1 MGEKRRRELH
11 SISPNVPTLSERREF
26 SHKANCSNQTPIEII
41 IISSEEDEPQPKRFN
56 SNQQLPRTSSPVEPK
71 QKPQAKSP
79 KKAKSSKKA
88 TSPNK
93 VKTSKAESPKANSPS
108 KPSARTEPEL
118 CQEQQALV
126 DLILSGRNVFYTGSA
141 GCGKSTVLKA
151 FVRELRSRCKKVN
164 IVAPTGRAALDIN
177 GQTFWTYA
185 GWTPLH
191 MKKKLKDLKQAAH
204 GKFIKRRLK
213 ETDVLVIDEISM
225 IENHHFERLNVIMQE
240 ARKSGAA
247 FGGVQLVVTG
257 DFCQLPP
264 VKPFAFC
271 IECGR
276 ELIKQMGGTIHKCP
290 QHGT

>member
-41 IISSEEDEPQPKRFN
+41 TISSDEDEPQPKRFN
-56 SNQQLPRTSSPVEPK
+56 SNQQLPHTSSPVEPK

-79 KKAKSSKKA
+79 KKA

-93 VKTSKAESPKANSPS
+93 VKTSKAESPEANSSS
-108 KPSARTEPEL
+108 KRRARTEPEL

-151 FVRELRSRCKKVN
+151 FVRELRDRGKKVN
-164 IVAPTGRAALDIN
+164 IVAPTGRAALDVN

-185 GWTPLH
+185 GWTPFH
-191 MKKKLKDLKQAAH
+191 MKKELKVLKQAAH
-204 GKFIKRRLK
+204 GKFINRRLK

-240 ARKSGAA
+240 ARKSGDA

-271 IECGR
+271 IKCGR

>member
-1 MGEKRRRELH
+1 MGEKRKRELH
-11 SISPNVPTLSERREF
+11 SISPSDATLE
-26 SHKANCSNQTPIEII
+26 ANGSKQTPTEII
-41 IISSEEDEPQPKRFN
+41 AISSDEGEPQPKRFN
-56 SNQQLPRTSSPVEPK
+56 TNQPLAQPSLPVEVKQLPQSK
-71 QKPQAKSP
+71 
-79 KKAKSSKKA
+79 SKKA
-88 TSPNK
+88 
-93 VKTSKAESPKANSPS
+93 PK
-108 KPSARTEPEL
+108 KGRARTEPEL

-151 FVRELRSRCKKVN
+151 FVRELRSRGKMVN
-164 IVAPTGRAALDIN
+164 IIAPTGRAALDIN

-191 MKKKLKDLKQAAH
+191 MKKSLKDLKHAAH
-204 GKFIKRRLK
+204 GKFIRARLK
-213 ETDVLVIDEISM
+213 KTNVLVIDEISM
-225 IENHHFERLNVIMQE
+225 VENHHFERLNVIMQE
-240 ARKSGAA
+240 ARGDNAA

-276 ELIKQMGGTIHKCP
+276 ELIKKMAGTIHKCP
-290 QHGT
+290 EHGE